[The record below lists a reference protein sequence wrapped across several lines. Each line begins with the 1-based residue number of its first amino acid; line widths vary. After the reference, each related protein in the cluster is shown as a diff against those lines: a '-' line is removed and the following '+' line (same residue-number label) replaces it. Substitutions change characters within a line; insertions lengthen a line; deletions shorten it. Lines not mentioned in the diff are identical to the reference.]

1 MKSASFWN
9 TTETNYNYYSMQSTV
24 QLQNTGTGNSNYST
38 WVDKMKLIKM
48 KLMKTMK
55 HCAQC
60 ITLTLAFGGNWRA
73 GWITTAKLS
82 FVPYKPL
89 FTSSSRRC
97 FCWETIHKHY
107 WGFVTQGKFSCNMS
121 QNLYNSNATW
131 KLPCATSPEMS
142 AQLQCFCCNKLCTMQ
157 KHT

>member
-9 TTETNYNYYSMQSTV
+9 TTETNYNYLMQSTV
-24 QLQNTGTGNSNYST
+24 QLQNTGTGSSNYSA
-38 WVDKMKLIKM
+38 WVDQMKLIKM

-55 HCAQC
+55 MLWQY
-60 ITLTLAFGGNWRA
+60 ITLTLAFGGTWRA

-107 WGFVTQGKFSCNMS
+107 WGFVTQSKFSCNMS
-121 QNLYNSNATW
+121 HNLYNPNAPW
-131 KLPCATSPEMS
+131 KLPCATTGVPSSRLEK
-142 AQLQCFCCNKLCTMQ
+142 AKN
-157 KHT
+157 